1 MRIQKS
7 NSKIA
12 SKTGAVRSKVAAKT
26 QYNEATAAIMCAI
39 EALGNEAKAGDGKAK
54 DAIANLSVVMFD
66 LK

>member
-7 NSKIA
+7 NSKV
-12 SKTGAVRSKVAAKT
+12 GANRSKVAAKT
-26 QYNEATAAIMCAI
+26 QYDKATAAIMCAI